1 MQVIEKNKKKIGA
14 LRHYLSPVTLRRV
27 SACASR
33 GAIDRKSLYSR
44 LRWADKLGN

>member
-1 MQVIEKNKKKIGA
+1 MQVIEKNKKMIGA
-14 LRHYLSPVTLRRV
+14 LWRYLAPVTLRRV

-44 LRWADKLGN
+44 LRWADKPAN